1 MLKLFLLFALLAC
14 KATTD
19 PAAADRDDSKT
30 RRTRAKT
37 FSDSSKEGLVSLNSE
52 EEKLSID
59 WAVTIPFVSIPLH
72 HRNGEHGQAS
82 PLVHVN
88 TKTVGLVGL
97 LTGLLSVV
105 TPLFSKTHS
114 SQQLNYRSE
123 EKEHWS
129 EMKSTINDMVFGNN
143 YVAPCMQRVVC
154 SIVSVAA
161 HAENPTSI
169 EKIID
174 GLSSHEWFKEVTNGT
189 IIQEAINAG
198 RKGNYDD
205 CDNIYN
211 DCLITAKLL
220 KTMINEFG
228 IVV

>member
-1 MLKLFLLFALLAC
+1 MVKLLLLFALLAS

-19 PAAADRDDSKT
+19 PNAGADRNSKT
-30 RRTRAKT
+30 RRTRTKT
-37 FSDSSKEGLVSLNSE
+37 FTDSSKERLVSFNSE

-72 HRNGEHGQAS
+72 HRNEEHGQVS

-88 TKTVGLVGL
+88 TKTLGLVGL
-97 LTGLLSVV
+97 LTGLLSLV

-114 SQQLNYRSE
+114 SQLNYRSE

-129 EMKSTINDMVFGNN
+129 EMKNTINDMVFGNN

-161 HAENPTSI
+161 HAESPTSM

-198 RKGNYDD
+198 RRGNYDD

-211 DCLITAKLL
+211 DCPITAKLL
-220 KTMINEFG
+220 NTMINEFG